1 MLLAEVAP
9 MSSTHSASCEFSSRE
24 ISPMPLDRR
33 VIFRGT
39 AGPAVVFEEL
49 RKNFITLSET
59 DAINPCARH
68 YLRRREPCRFSGL
81 FLNIN
86 LAFQEGALFNGDA
99 LCGHVTVYHCR
110 FSQLHPIRGI
120 HRPIQLT
127 LDHHRLGGYVGLD
140 VSVRTDCQAVV
151 AELNLPF
158 DAAIHVQVF
167 GARHL
172 SLDYDRLADVGKLSG
187 LRSIHALAS
196 ISSRSVRRE
205 YPIVNHPP
213 LAARSSIRKSFSIR
227 SLQQQPEP
235 QLGPRATCGLLPCL
249 NGVNVLGPFIA

>member
-9 MSSTHSASCEFSSRE
+9 MSSTHSASSEFSSRE
-24 ISPMPLDRR
+24 ISPIPLDRR
-33 VIFRGT
+33 VIFRGA
-39 AGPAVVFEEL
+39 AGPAVWFEEL

-59 DAINPCARH
+59 DAIDACARH
-68 YLRRREPCRFSGL
+68 YLRRHEPCRFSGL

-86 LAFQEGALFNGDA
+86 LPFKEGTLFDGDA
-99 LCGHVTVYHCR
+99 LRGHVAVYHR
-110 FSQLHPIRGI
+110 RLSQLHAIRGI
-120 HRPIQLT
+120 HGPIQLT
-127 LDHHRLGGYVGLD
+127 LNHHGLGGD
-140 VSVRTDCQAVV
+140 VSLDISVRPDRQAMV
-151 AELNLPF
+151 AELNFPF

-213 LAARSSIRKSFSIR
+213 PCGSKQSPEIILHQDLTAAAGSAAS
-227 SLQQQPEP
+227 P
-235 QLGPRATCGLLPCL
+235 GGNLL
-249 NGVNVLGPFIA
+249 FA